1 LIKESAIGL
10 ITKETAVMKLQKRV
24 VPCPLPTLKGRSRP
38 FRSILVAVAGALLL
52 TAAFV
57 PRANATV
64 IVYFNFEDGTIGE
77 LNTFDMAADVVGA
90 PDFNPGGG
98 IQMSTLTLGP
108 YSPNHFG
115 TVDALAIASLNR
127 TAGDIDTTNN
137 AALLLNKTM
146 SNEGA
151 FLQFNVDTTFL
162 QDLSLSFAVDNN
174 GNGFNTVTL
183 SYSSTGPGGPFTQ
196 IGSPQFIVQG
206 PAILITGAGSWGTT
220 FNVTPSATGVF
231 QLTFTGGQ
239 SNGNNRETVIDNIV
253 LGGTVIP
260 EPATVVGGL
269 LGACGLGWHQ
279 RRRLI
284 RLVRLRRA

>member
-1 LIKESAIGL
+1 
-10 ITKETAVMKLQKRV
+10 LQKRV
-24 VPCPLPTLKGRSRP
+24 VPCPLPTLRGRSRP
-38 FRSILVAVAGALLL
+38 FRSLLVAVAGALIL
-52 TAAFV
+52 TAALV

-64 IVYFNFEDGTIGE
+64 IVYFNFEDGTIGQ

-98 IQMSTLTLGP
+98 IQMSTLTLSP

-137 AALLLNKTM
+137 AALLMNKTM
-146 SNEGA
+146 SNPGA

-162 QDLSLSFAVDNN
+162 QNLSLSFAVDNN
-174 GNGFNTVTL
+174 GNGFATVTL
-183 SYSSTGPGGPFTQ
+183 SYSTTGAPNTFTQ
-196 IGSPQFIVQG
+196 IGTPQSIANG
-206 PAILITGAGSWGTT
+206 PAILITGLNSWGTV

-231 QLTFTGGQ
+231 RLTFTDGA

-269 LGACGLGWHQ
+269 LGLCGLCWQQ
-279 RRRLI
+279 RRRLA
-284 RLVRLRRA
+284 RSLRLRRA